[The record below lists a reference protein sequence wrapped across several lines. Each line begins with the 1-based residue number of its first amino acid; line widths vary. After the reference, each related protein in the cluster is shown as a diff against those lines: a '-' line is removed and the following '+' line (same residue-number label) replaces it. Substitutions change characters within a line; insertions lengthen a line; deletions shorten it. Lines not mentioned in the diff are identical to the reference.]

1 MKEIFKSIEYIED
14 IRQPSKVRHKLLDI
28 IVIVL
33 FAKLANAD
41 DWEDMEAFA
50 ECHEDFLKQYIAL
63 ENGVPSHD
71 TIQRVMGNI
80 SPQHMQKLYEKWNEL
95 LSTDEGE
102 KIKKIICIDGKAMYG
117 NGNKNQ
123 KPSHIVSAWSDEDGF
138 CLGQKAVEEKS
149 NEITAIPQLLE
160 AVHIKG
166 NVITIDAM
174 GTQTAIAEK
183 IKSQKADYVLA
194 VKENQKNLY
203 TEIFE
208 YFADD
213 TFLKGIKNGSG
224 YKKTQEK
231 SHFRMET
238 REYYQWDKIGW
249 MEEKGRWKGI
259 KSIGMVCKTM
269 TDGEKT
275 VAEKRYDIGSLPMD
289 IELFSRA
296 VR

>member
-160 AVHIKG
+160 AVHIKE

-213 TFLKGIKNGSG
+213 TFLKGIKNGGG